1 MLLTMSYNKLYI
13 VVMEEKFYSVS
24 QVAQLLGVSEETV
37 RRAIRAGKLKARMS
51 GREFEI
57 REWDLQTY
65 GLTGAGP
72 AFEPSNLTQLSMGY
86 EGAWPA
92 AILFDEYFF
101 GLEVQYQRM
110 QEDISNRDAGIAKQ
124 QLELKERLAKG
135 IPGAPPPYW
144 SLPNKTL
151 FLDIKLYFV
160 VAENLRKTVE
170 ETFRSISN
178 KDFQNLVA
186 KHSDLFRT
194 VKKLRGM
201 LEHLADQ
208 QVSNPKIGGDLGNIY
223 NGKFTFGNKE
233 YDYDID
239 EFRKLRDELS
249 DFFILNNY
257 R

>member
-1 MLLTMSYNKLYI
+1 MKLCY
-13 VVMEEKFYSVS
+13 VVMEEKFYSVN
-24 QVAQLLGVSEETV
+24 QAAHILGVSEETV
-37 RRAIRAGKLKARMS
+37 RRAIRGGKLKARLA

-65 GLTGAGP
+65 SLTGTSP
-72 AFEPSNLTQLSMGY
+72 AFEPSNLTQLSIGY

-92 AILFDEYFF
+92 AILFDNYFI
-101 GLEVQYQRM
+101 GLELQYQRI
-110 QEDISNRDAGIAKQ
+110 QDDILNRDAGIAKQ
-124 QLELKERLAKG
+124 QTELKDRLAKG

-144 SLPNKTL
+144 SLPNKML
-151 FLDIKLYFV
+151 FLDIKLFFI

-170 ETFRSISN
+170 ETFKSIADR
-178 KDFQNLVA
+178 DFRNIIT
-186 KHSDLFRT
+186 KHSNLFKT
-194 VKKLRGM
+194 IKKLRGM

-208 QVSNPKIGGDLGNIY
+208 QVNNPKIGGDLGNIH

-233 YDYDID
+233 YDYKIE
-239 EFRKLRDELS
+239 EFCQLRDELS